1 MARGIFGIELTQAE
15 AGRLVERAQR
25 AGQKLSRPWAVVE
38 GGFLMAPD
46 CRELWAGKF
55 RGGDSDF
62 QRAVTALRAA
72 GFTSARAVGA
82 Y

>member
-15 AGRLVERAQR
+15 AGRLVARAQR

-38 GGFLMAPD
+38 GGFLMAQD
-46 CRELWAGKF
+46 CREMWAEF

-62 QRAVTALRAA
+62 QRAVRALQAA
-72 GFTSARAVGA
+72 GFSSARAVGA
-82 Y
+82 H